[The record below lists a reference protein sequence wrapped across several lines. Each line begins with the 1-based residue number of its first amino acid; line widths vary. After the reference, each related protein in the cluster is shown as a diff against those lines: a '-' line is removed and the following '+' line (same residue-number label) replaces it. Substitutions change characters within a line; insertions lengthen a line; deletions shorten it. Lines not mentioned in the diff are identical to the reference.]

1 MPREPFLL
9 SDTETERMPR
19 IIKSTSLQ
27 LNLRNGCI
35 LVFCIC
41 QPLPIAIFFFQDQR
55 LQRQRVNAAFV
66 SRSAMKCAALALIL
80 IFQVSG
86 TRLQRKGQWLC
97 QGKSCRCECGMSG
110 MSLSQVEAKTPED
123 AVLLPPA
130 LPPPLPPMPPA
141 ALPPMPTFTWM
152 TEDDLPKLGPPP
164 PTTTMSTTLQ
174 PPPGLFSTG
183 GDPAQMQADMMNGGF
198 DHHYHYVPGINS
210 GCDLKVDAVQLAT

>member
-1 MPREPFLL
+1 
-9 SDTETERMPR
+9 
-19 IIKSTSLQ
+19 
-27 LNLRNGCI
+27 
-35 LVFCIC
+35 
-41 QPLPIAIFFFQDQR
+41 
-55 LQRQRVNAAFV
+55 
-66 SRSAMKCAALALIL
+66 
-80 IFQVSG
+80 
-86 TRLQRKGQWLC
+86 
-97 QGKSCRCECGMSG
+97 MSG

-198 DHHYHYVPGINS
+198 DHHYHYVPGS
-210 GCDLKVDAVQLAT
+210 GYFNKNTGRFQMTGQPMGMPGMAGQPPMPGMAMPGMVPGLQLISVAETQEPRHLRARQEATCECNQ